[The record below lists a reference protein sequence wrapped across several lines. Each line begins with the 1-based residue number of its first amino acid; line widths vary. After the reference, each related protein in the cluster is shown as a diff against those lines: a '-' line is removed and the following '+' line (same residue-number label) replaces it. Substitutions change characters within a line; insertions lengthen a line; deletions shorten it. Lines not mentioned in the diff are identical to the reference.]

1 MNTWSSIG
9 WHALLVLN
17 KLRNERQIREGNAG
31 NDEQRRD
38 DDSGKDDAAADLA
51 SSNRMAGHQ

>member
-38 DDSGKDDAAADLA
+38 DDSGEDDAASDLA
-51 SSNRMAGHQ
+51 SLNRRAGHQ